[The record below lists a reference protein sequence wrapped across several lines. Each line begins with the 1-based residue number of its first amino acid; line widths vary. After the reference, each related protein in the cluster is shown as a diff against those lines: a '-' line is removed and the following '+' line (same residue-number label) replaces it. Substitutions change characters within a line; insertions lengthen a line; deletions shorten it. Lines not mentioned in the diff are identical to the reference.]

1 MIILIIFTF
10 DQICFHVIKIVF
22 LALSKVTMN
31 YFIHLHNCYE
41 LLQLSLYLKLKIN
54 FFNFV
59 TNSIINSIIIYV
71 IYLGGLDMIQ
81 IYKSIGENNPS
92 LKSLDNLEP
101 GSWINIIAPS
111 DEELILISKKTG
123 VPLSFL
129 KAPLDDEETSR
140 IDIEE
145 NCLLVIVDIPFT
157 EMEDNS
163 LTYDTYPLAI
173 IHTEKQII
181 TVCLKNSRILTDFIN
196 GKVKS
201 FFTFK
206 KSRFILQI
214 LSKISNSYLVYL
226 RQIDKKSLMIEKRL
240 HKSMKNRELIQLHS
254 LEKSLVYFSTSL
266 KANEITLEKMLK
278 LDIMQKYEEDQD
290 VLEDVIIEN
299 KQAIEM
305 TEIYSN
311 ILASTMDFFASVISN
326 NLNIVMKVLASVT
339 ILMAIPTVIGGIFGM
354 NFIRMPLINNEY
366 GFEITMIITLV
377 LTFGTAY
384 LLYKKDMF
392 T

>member
-1 MIILIIFTF
+1 
-10 DQICFHVIKIVF
+10 
-22 LALSKVTMN
+22 
-31 YFIHLHNCYE
+31 
-41 LLQLSLYLKLKIN
+41 
-54 FFNFV
+54 
-59 TNSIINSIIIYV
+59 
-71 IYLGGLDMIQ
+71 MIQ
-81 IYKSIGENNPS
+81 IYKSESESNCKLKTLDTIEN
-92 LKSLDNLEP
+92 
-101 GSWINIIAPS
+101 GSWINIVAPS

-123 VPLSFL
+123 VNLDLL
-129 KAPLDDEETSR
+129 KSALDDEETSR
-140 IDIEE
+140 IEIEDDA
-145 NCLLVIVDIPFT
+145 LLVIVDIPFT

-163 LTYDTYPLAI
+163 LTYDTYPLSI

-181 TVCLKNSRILTDFIN
+181 TVCLKNSKILTDFAN
-196 GKVKS
+196 QKMKS
-201 FFTFK
+201 FYTFK

-214 LSKISNSYLVYL
+214 LNRISTYYLIYL

-278 LDIMQKYEEDQD
+278 LELMQKYEEDKD

-339 ILMAIPTVIGGIFGM
+339 ILLAIPTIVSGIYGM
-354 NFIRMPLINNEY
+354 NIDYLPFSNGPHSFAIVM
-366 GFEITMIITLV
+366 TIIAGIATLV
-377 LTFGTAY
+377 AFI
-384 LLYKKDMF
+384 LYKKDMF
-392 T
+392 

>member
-1 MIILIIFTF
+1 
-10 DQICFHVIKIVF
+10 
-22 LALSKVTMN
+22 
-31 YFIHLHNCYE
+31 
-41 LLQLSLYLKLKIN
+41 
-54 FFNFV
+54 
-59 TNSIINSIIIYV
+59 
-71 IYLGGLDMIQ
+71 MIQ
-81 IYKSIGENNPS
+81 IYKSIDETNSS
-92 LKSLDNLEP
+92 LRVLDNIEN
-101 GSWINIIAPS
+101 GCWINVVAPS

-123 VPLSFL
+123 VPLNFL

-140 IDIEE
+140 IDFEDGFV
-145 NCLLVIVDIPFT
+145 LVVVDIPFT

-173 IHTEKQII
+173 IHSEKEII

-196 GKVKS
+196 GRVKS
-201 FFTFK
+201 FFSFK

-214 LSKISNSYLVYL
+214 LNRISTYYLLYL

-266 KANEITLEKMLK
+266 KANEVTLEKMLK
-278 LDIMQKYEEDQD
+278 MDIMQKYKDDQD

-305 TEIYSN
+305 TDIYSN
-311 ILASTMDFFASVISN
+311 ILSSTMDFFASVISN

-339 ILMAIPTVIGGIFGM
+339 ILMAIPTIIGGIFGM
-354 NFIRMPLINNEY
+354 NVALPLQDNPQGFIIIIFLTIILTLI
-366 GFEITMIITLV
+366 
-377 LTFGTAY
+377 TAFI
-384 LLYKKDMF
+384 LYKKDMF
-392 T
+392 S

>member
-1 MIILIIFTF
+1 
-10 DQICFHVIKIVF
+10 
-22 LALSKVTMN
+22 
-31 YFIHLHNCYE
+31 
-41 LLQLSLYLKLKIN
+41 
-54 FFNFV
+54 
-59 TNSIINSIIIYV
+59 
-71 IYLGGLDMIQ
+71 MIQ
-81 IYKSIGENNPS
+81 IYKSESESSCS
-92 LKSLDNLEP
+92 LKTLDTIEN

-123 VPLSFL
+123 VSLDLL
-129 KAPLDDEETSR
+129 KSALDDEETSR
-140 IDIEE
+140 IEIEDDT
-145 NCLLVIVDIPFT
+145 LLVIVDIPFT

-163 LTYDTYPLAI
+163 LTYDTYPLSI
-173 IHTEKQII
+173 IHTDKQII
-181 TVCLKNSRILTDFIN
+181 TVCLKNSKILTDFAN
-196 GKVKS
+196 HKVKS
-201 FFTFK
+201 FYTFK

-214 LSKISNSYLVYL
+214 LNRISTYYLIYL

-278 LDIMQKYEEDQD
+278 LELMQKYEEDKD

-339 ILMAIPTVIGGIFGM
+339 ILLAIPTIVSGIYGM
-354 NFIRMPLINNEY
+354 NIDYLPFSQGPQSFTAVMAIIAGICTVVAFI
-366 GFEITMIITLV
+366 
-377 LTFGTAY
+377 
-384 LLYKKDMF
+384 LYKKDMF
-392 T
+392 

>member
-1 MIILIIFTF
+1 MI
-10 DQICFHVIKIVF
+10 K
-22 LALSKVTMN
+22 
-31 YFIHLHNCYE
+31 
-41 LLQLSLYLKLKIN
+41 
-54 FFNFV
+54 
-59 TNSIINSIIIYV
+59 
-71 IYLGGLDMIQ
+71 
-81 IYKSIGENNPS
+81 IYKSISETNPTLKTLNNI
-92 LKSLDNLEP
+92 EP
-101 GSWINIIAPS
+101 GCWINMVAPS
-111 DEELILISKKTG
+111 EEELILVSKKTG
-123 VPLSFL
+123 VPLTFL

-140 IDIEE
+140 IDVEDGT
-145 NCLLVIVDIPFT
+145 LLVIVDIPFT

-181 TVCLKNSRILTDFIN
+181 TVCLKNSRVLTDFVN
-196 GKVKS
+196 SRVKS
-201 FFTFK
+201 FFSFK

-214 LSKISNSYLVYL
+214 LNRVSTYYLVYL

-278 LDIMQKYEEDQD
+278 LDLIQKYPDDQD

-339 ILMAIPTVIGGIFGM
+339 ILMAIPTIIGGIFGM
-354 NFIRMPLINNEY
+354 NVLLPFSPDDPTA
-366 GFEITMIITLV
+366 FPIIMFFTLL
-377 LTFGTAY
+377 LTGIVAV

-392 T
+392 S

>member
-1 MIILIIFTF
+1 MVQIFKTE
-10 DQICFHVIKIVF
+10 
-22 LALSKVTMN
+22 SETN
-31 YFIHLHNCYE
+31 
-41 LLQLSLYLKLKIN
+41 LSLNILNNI
-54 FFNFV
+54 
-59 TNSIINSIIIYV
+59 
-71 IYLGGLDMIQ
+71 
-81 IYKSIGENNPS
+81 ENNC
-92 LKSLDNLEP
+92 
-101 GSWINIIAPS
+101 WINLVAPS
-111 DEELILISKKTG
+111 DEELILISKKTN
-123 VPLSFL
+123 VPLEIL

-140 IDIEE
+140 IYIDGDMMI
-145 NCLLVIVDIPFT
+145 VIVDIPFT

-173 IHTEKQII
+173 IHTEQFIL
-181 TVCLKNSRILTDFIN
+181 TVCLKNSKVLTDFIN
-196 GKVKS
+196 GKIKS

-214 LSKISNSYLVYL
+214 LNRISTYYLLYL

-278 LDIMQKYEEDQD
+278 FDIMRKYAEDKD

-339 ILMAIPTVIGGIFGM
+339 ILMAIPTIIGGIFGM
-354 NFIRMPLINNEY
+354 NVPLPLNDDFAARPYPFI
-366 GFEITMIITLV
+366 TIIL
-377 LTFGTAY
+377 GTCCICGIVAFI
-384 LLYKKDMF
+384 LYKKDMF
-392 T
+392 K

>member
-1 MIILIIFTF
+1 
-10 DQICFHVIKIVF
+10 
-22 LALSKVTMN
+22 
-31 YFIHLHNCYE
+31 
-41 LLQLSLYLKLKIN
+41 
-54 FFNFV
+54 
-59 TNSIINSIIIYV
+59 
-71 IYLGGLDMIQ
+71 MIQ
-81 IYKSIGENNPS
+81 IYKSESESNCKLKTLDTIEN
-92 LKSLDNLEP
+92 
-101 GSWINIIAPS
+101 GSWINIVAPS

-123 VPLSFL
+123 VNLDLL
-129 KAPLDDEETSR
+129 KSALDDEETSR
-140 IDIEE
+140 IEIEDDA
-145 NCLLVIVDIPFT
+145 LLVIVDIPFT

-163 LTYDTYPLAI
+163 LTYDTYPLSI

-181 TVCLKNSRILTDFIN
+181 TVCLKNSKILTDFAN
-196 GKVKS
+196 QKVKS
-201 FFTFK
+201 FYTFK

-214 LSKISNSYLVYL
+214 LNRISTYYLIYL

-278 LDIMQKYEEDQD
+278 LELMQKYEEDKD

-339 ILMAIPTVIGGIFGM
+339 ILLAIPTIVSGIYGM
-354 NFIRMPLINNEY
+354 NIDYLPFSNGPHSFAIVM
-366 GFEITMIITLV
+366 TIIAGIATLV
-377 LTFGTAY
+377 AFI
-384 LLYKKDMF
+384 LYKIGRAHV
-392 T
+392 

>member
-1 MIILIIFTF
+1 
-10 DQICFHVIKIVF
+10 
-22 LALSKVTMN
+22 
-31 YFIHLHNCYE
+31 
-41 LLQLSLYLKLKIN
+41 
-54 FFNFV
+54 
-59 TNSIINSIIIYV
+59 
-71 IYLGGLDMIQ
+71 MIQ
-81 IYKSIGENNPS
+81 IYKSSSEHDPT
-92 LKSLDNLEP
+92 LKLLDDIQP
-101 GSWINIIAPS
+101 GCWINIVAPS

-123 VPLSFL
+123 VSLDFL
-129 KAPLDDEETSR
+129 KAPLDDAETSR
-140 IDIEE
+140 IDIEDG
-145 NCLLVIVDIPFT
+145 NIVVIVDIPFT

-173 IHTEKQII
+173 IHTENLLI
-181 TVCLKNSRILTDFIN
+181 TVCLKNSKILTDFVNEKI
-196 GKVKS
+196 KS

-214 LSKISNSYLVYL
+214 LNRISTYYLLYL

-240 HKSMKNRELIQLHS
+240 HKSMKNRELVQLHS

-278 LDIMQKYEEDQD
+278 LDIMQKYEEDKD

-326 NLNIVMKVLASVT
+326 NLNIVMKILASITV
-339 ILMAIPTVIGGIFGM
+339 LLSIPTIISGIYGM
-354 NFIRMPLINNEY
+354 NVPLPGMNDPNAFSIVC
-366 GFEITMIITLV
+366 IITIAICAI
-377 LTFGTAY
+377 TAFF
-384 LLYKKDMF
+384 LYKKDMF
-392 T
+392 S

>member
-1 MIILIIFTF
+1 
-10 DQICFHVIKIVF
+10 
-22 LALSKVTMN
+22 
-31 YFIHLHNCYE
+31 
-41 LLQLSLYLKLKIN
+41 
-54 FFNFV
+54 
-59 TNSIINSIIIYV
+59 
-71 IYLGGLDMIQ
+71 MIQ
-81 IYKSIGENNPS
+81 IYKSKSESDPNLKILDTIEN
-92 LKSLDNLEP
+92 
-101 GSWINIIAPS
+101 GSWINIVAPS

-123 VPLSFL
+123 VSLDLL
-129 KAPLDDEETSR
+129 KAALDDEETSR
-140 IDIEE
+140 IDIEDDS
-145 NCLLVIVDIPFT
+145 LLVIVDIPFT

-173 IHTEKQII
+173 IHTEKQLI
-181 TVCLKNSRILTDFIN
+181 TVCLKNSKILTDFAN
-196 GKVKS
+196 EKVKS

-206 KSRFILQI
+206 KSRFTLQI
-214 LSKISNSYLVYL
+214 LNRISTYYLLYL

-278 LDIMQKYEEDQD
+278 LELMQKYEEDKD

-339 ILMAIPTVIGGIFGM
+339 ILMAIPTIMSGIYGM
-354 NFIRMPLINNEY
+354 NIPMPMQDVPHPFSFFIVM
-366 GFEITMIITLV
+366 TLGICSIV
-377 LTFGTAY
+377 AFI
-384 LLYKKDMF
+384 LYKKDMF
-392 T
+392 K

>member
-1 MIILIIFTF
+1 MI
-10 DQICFHVIKIVF
+10 K
-22 LALSKVTMN
+22 
-31 YFIHLHNCYE
+31 
-41 LLQLSLYLKLKIN
+41 
-54 FFNFV
+54 
-59 TNSIINSIIIYV
+59 
-71 IYLGGLDMIQ
+71 
-81 IYKSIGENNPS
+81 IYKSIGENNPV
-92 LKSLDNLEP
+92 LNTLDNIEN
-101 GSWINIIAPS
+101 GCWINIIAPS

-123 VPLSFL
+123 VPIDFL
-129 KAPLDDEETSR
+129 NSALDDEETSR
-140 IDIEE
+140 IDFEDGS
-145 NCLLVIVDIPFT
+145 LLVIVDIPFT

-173 IHTEKQII
+173 IHTDKQII
-181 TVCLKNSRILTDFIN
+181 TVCLKNSRILSDFVNQKI
-196 GKVKS
+196 KS
-201 FFTFK
+201 FYTFK
-206 KSRFILQI
+206 KSRFMLQI
-214 LSKISNSYLVYL
+214 LNRISTYYLLYL

-278 LDIMQKYEEDQD
+278 LELMQKYEEDKD

-339 ILMAIPTVIGGIFGM
+339 ILMAIPTIMSGIFGM
-354 NFIRMPLINNEY
+354 NITLPISEGDPN
-366 GFEITMIITLV
+366 GFLIITL
-377 LTFGTAY
+377 LTIAICAVVAFI
-384 LLYKKDMF
+384 LYKKDML
-392 T
+392 